1 MAKVVKP
8 SRRKQMAQGAVRSR
22 NVSISFACQLFV
34 VSESCYR
41 YQPQLNEEN
50 EVIADWLL
58 RIYGQSA
65 QLGIWPVLFVPAQ
78 RKRLPL
84 QPQKGVPDL
93 LRTIAEHANKAEK
106 KTETG

>member
-1 MAKVVKP
+1 
-8 SRRKQMAQGAVRSR
+8 MAQDAVRSR
-22 NVSISFACQLFV
+22 NVSIRFACQLFV

-58 RIYGQSA
+58 RITGSQRNW
-65 QLGIWPVLFVPAQ
+65 GIWAVFFVPAQ

-93 LRTIAEHANKAEK
+93 LRAVAEHAHQAEK

>member
-1 MAKVVKP
+1 
-8 SRRKQMAQGAVRSR
+8 MAQDAVRSR
-22 NVSISFACQLFV
+22 NVSISFAFQLF

-58 RIYGQSA
+58 RITGSQRNW
-65 QLGIWPVLFVPAQ
+65 GVWPVLLY
-78 RKRLPL
+78 KRLPL

-93 LRTIAEHANKAEK
+93 LRAIAEHAHQAEK